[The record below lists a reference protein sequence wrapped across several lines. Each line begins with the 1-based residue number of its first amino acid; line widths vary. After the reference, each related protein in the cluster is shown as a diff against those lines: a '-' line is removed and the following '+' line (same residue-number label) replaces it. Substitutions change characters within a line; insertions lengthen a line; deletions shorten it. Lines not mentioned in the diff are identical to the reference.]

1 MTDIIT
7 ELRTWLLRARHDA
20 ASTED
25 ALESAIAIYQGA
37 AGAITALQAVQ
48 ADAKLLLGEIMIET
62 GETNVSTKAGRCYVT
77 SASRVVTYDAKG
89 IDALAAKIE
98 DKKLEAIGL
107 HNYLDENR
115 DYIHPSKVTTKFDPF
130 LGELE
135 DILACNVVSDEQLAN
150 VEAWIGRALT
160 FKQGIDNKRRQA
172 PRQTERIAA

>member
-48 ADAKLLLGEIMIET
+48 TDAKLLLTEIMIET
-62 GETNVSTKAGRCYVT
+62 GETTAVTKAGRCYVT

-89 IDALAAKIE
+89 IDQLAALDDELAAI
-98 DKKLEAIGL
+98 LE
-107 HNYLDENR
+107 
-115 DYIHPSKVTTKFDPF
+115 PF
-130 LGELE
+130 
-135 DILACNVVSDEQLAN
+135 
-150 VEAWIGRALT
+150 
-160 FKQGIDNKRRQA
+160 RRV
-172 PRQTERIAA
+172 TERAGTLTVRAPGNGKEG